1 MVLQTLIYFII
12 KLTIMRSTIIKW
24 AAGGTLLLI
33 FLVQACTK
41 EAPTL
46 LTTRDDFNNSSLVRV
61 FIATVNAN
69 RNYIYLDGKPL
80 NGSALTSGGMFPAA
94 GIYASNIPP
103 GVNGFLVRDTLS
115 TTTQLP
121 LSFAENLQVNKNYTI
136 FMYDTITT
144 PKQKTVETRY
154 VVPEDTSCRIRFAN
168 FIYNP
173 SAVPAIDVFSFTRN
187 TNIFTNVPVTGVT
200 DFIAYPTNL
209 APDTLYIRETGTT
222 TNIIKVTISSSTLN
236 DKRSYTLVYRGSHRG
251 TRLATLYTDR

>member
-1 MVLQTLIYFII
+1 MNKTNKYV
-12 KLTIMRSTIIKW
+12 
-24 AAGGTLLLI
+24 AGILLLLFSGAVI
-33 FLVQACTK
+33 ISCTK
-41 EAPTL
+41 SFDEKTAQQSNFT
-46 LTTRDDFNNSSLVRV
+46 NSSLIRV
-61 FIATVNAN
+61 FIATVNAS

-115 TTTQLP
+115 TTTQVP

-154 VVPEDTSCRIRFAN
+154 EVPADTTCRIRFAN

-173 SAVPAIDVFSFTRN
+173 SAVPAIDVFSYN
-187 TNIFTNVPVTGVT
+187 KNANIFTNVAVTDVTG
-200 DFIAYPTNL
+200 FITYPSRL
-209 APDTLYIRETGTT
+209 ATDTLYIRETGSA
-222 TNIIKVTISSSTLN
+222 TNIIKVVVSGVFN
-236 DKRSYTLVYRGSHRG
+236 DKRSYTMVYRGSHRG
-251 TRLATLYTDR
+251 TRVATLYTDR